1 MCKQPMISHFSNRWR
16 RRGPALG
23 LFIGLLVVNIAKA
36 TASDEP
42 IPVPAQLA
50 PEVFQQSVLSD
61 PPARRSVIVRFARPS
76 VGPFSSFPSPA
87 DADAAETAGIHAAQD
102 RILRATFG
110 ADFTGGLSTTGRNMK
125 RFDFMPMLAISATP
139 SEIAALSRN
148 PEVLGVDADAVFVS
162 RHGAPDMRSA
172 APESDVSPPALDYA
186 LPFIGMPAAYAAGA
200 TGAGYHVA
208 VIDSGVSRT
217 HEFLLN
223 KVASAACYST
233 ADAALGRYSVCPGG
247 ASSSTTI
254 DSGDDCGIS
263 RATSYCGHGSLNAG
277 LAAGFN
283 TNLQAGEPAHG
294 VARASR
300 IISIRAYSTGSCGAY
315 GSCMYVYLS
324 DAMKGLERV
333 YALRNTFNIAAV
345 LWNPQNGIVA
355 SPSCPNSGLV
365 ELVDR
370 LTSARIAVIAGV
382 PDIYDAGTNQLPICL
397 PGVIAVAN
405 STLEDQRSEWSTWGA
420 RVDLVA
426 PGDGA
431 EGPFNFGGDDN
442 YTGTSFT
449 DPAGAIVGGAFAAIR
464 TVRPAATVEQIL
476 SALKSTGVPITSEG
490 VTRPRIQ
497 VDKALEALGVSTPP
511 APASIVAA
519 VSPVARAVA
528 VGTTV
533 TVFATIINSG
543 SATARR
549 CSIERPDSLPAELTY
564 RTRNITNNM
573 LGTVGVPADIPSG
586 GRQDFLIAM
595 TPVSAFSQNVRLIF
609 SCINTAPAAIVSGL
623 NTVLLTATDGAPPAD
638 LISIAV
644 TNTND
649 GIMNVPLN
657 GTGFAALA
665 AINIGATATIQ
676 ASLDANAVGAS
687 GGVLQGNVSICQTNP
702 GTGACLAAP
711 TPSLSTTVNGGETV
725 TFSAFLTSNGM
736 PMPFDPAN
744 RRLFVHFRQAGIPV
758 GSASVAVRTTGANA
772 SQAVAE
778 AN

>member
-1 MCKQPMISHFSNRWR
+1 MCKQPMISRFSNQWR
-16 RRGPALG
+16 RLGPALG
-23 LFIGLLVVNIAKA
+23 LFLGLLVVNIAMA

-61 PPARRSVIVRFARPS
+61 PPARRSVIVRFARPR
-76 VGPFSSFPSPA
+76 VGPLSSFPSPA
-87 DADAAETAGIHAAQD
+87 DADAAETAGMHAAQD
-102 RILRATFG
+102 RILRTTFG
-110 ADFTGGLSTTGRNMK
+110 VNRADNLSTTDRNLK
-125 RFDFMPMLAISATP
+125 RFDFMPMLAISATT
-139 SEIAALSRN
+139 SEIAALLRN
-148 PEVLGVDADAVFVS
+148 PEVLAVEADAVFVS
-162 RHGAPDMRSA
+162 RQGPPDA
-172 APESDVSPPALDYA
+172 AWDAPESDISRPALDYA

-208 VIDSGVSRT
+208 VIDTGVSRA

-223 KVASAACYST
+223 KVVSGACYST
-233 ADAALGRYSVCPGG
+233 NDGTRGAVSICPGR
-247 ASSSTTI
+247 AASSTTLA
-254 DSGDDCGIS
+254 SGDDCSFS
-263 RATSYCGHGSLNAG
+263 RSAGYCGRGSYSAG

-283 TNLQAGEPAHG
+283 TNLQAGDPAHG
-294 VARASR
+294 VARDGR
-300 IISIRAYSTGSCGAY
+300 IISIRAHSEIPCFSFGVCHT
-315 GSCMYVYLS
+315 VYLS

-333 YALRNTFNIAAV
+333 YSLRNTFPIAAV
-345 LWNPQNGIVA
+345 LWNPDNDIVDA
-355 SPSCPNSGLV
+355 PSCPNAGLA
-365 ELVDR
+365 ELVNR
-370 LTSARIAVIAGV
+370 LRTARIAVIASVLEVGET
-382 PDIYDAGTNQLPICL
+382 ITGRLPTCL
-397 PGVIAVAN
+397 PGIIAVAN
-405 STLEDQRSEWSTWGA
+405 STLEDERSPASNWGA

-426 PGDGA
+426 PGQGA
-431 EGPFNFGGDDN
+431 AGPSPFGNDS
-442 YTGTSFT
+442 YAEPSFI
-449 DPAGAIVGGAFAAIR
+449 DASAAIVAGAFTAIR
-464 TVRPAATVEQIL
+464 TARPAATVEQIL
-476 SALKSTGVPITSEG
+476 SALQSTGVPVTSDG
-490 VTRPRIQ
+490 VTKPRIR
-497 VDKALEALGVSTPP
+497 VDKTLEALGVSTPP
-511 APASIVAA
+511 VPASIVAA
-519 VSPVARAVA
+519 VSPVARAVQ

-549 CSIERPDSLPAELTY
+549 CSIERPASLPAELTY
-564 RTRNITNNM
+564 RTRNFTNNV

-676 ASLDANAVGAS
+676 ASLDSNAVGGA
-687 GGVLQGNVSICQTNP
+687 GGSLQGNVSICQTNP

-711 TPSLSTTVNGGETV
+711 TPSLSTTVNGGQTV

-736 PMPFDPAN
+736 PIPFDPAN
-744 RRLFVHFRQAGIPV
+744 RRLLVHFRQAGIPV
-758 GSASVAVRTTGANA
+758 GSASVAVRTTGADA